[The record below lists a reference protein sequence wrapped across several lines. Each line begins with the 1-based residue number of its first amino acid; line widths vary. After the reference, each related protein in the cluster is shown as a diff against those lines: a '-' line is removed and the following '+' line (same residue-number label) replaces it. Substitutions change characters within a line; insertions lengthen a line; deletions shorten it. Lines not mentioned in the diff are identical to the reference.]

1 MITMIT
7 MSNTKQKERN
17 NFDSFR
23 ISLENQLSLF
33 TANRFKR
40 EAGRSPLSNSKHAK
54 IGLTNF
60 RFSRQAQYT
69 CHILGSQTV
78 DSLKSSFDVVFSRD
92 NRLVSKCSNRGM
104 RGRRRGEVDRLE
116 SWQSLDNASIVRAT
130 PLEQAFPRVSMVV
143 IESGGKKG
151 MKNY

>member
-23 ISLENQLSLF
+23 ILLEKRNQLSLF
-33 TANRFKR
+33 AANRFKR
-40 EAGRSPLSNSKHAK
+40 EEERSPLSNSKHAK

-69 CHILGSQTV
+69 CHILGSQIV
-78 DSLKSSFDVVFSRD
+78 DSLKSSFDIVFSRD

-104 RGRRRGEVDRLE
+104 RGEGRLE

-130 PLEQAFPRVSMVV
+130 PLEQAFPRFLWWW
-143 IESGGKKG
+143 
-151 MKNY
+151 

>member
-1 MITMIT
+1 MIT
-7 MSNTKQKERN
+7 RN
-17 NFDSFR
+17 KRREIISILFEYHWRINSPCSLLIDSKG
-23 ISLENQLSLF
+23 
-33 TANRFKR
+33 KR
-40 EAGRSPLSNSKHAK
+40 GVHLSNSKHAK